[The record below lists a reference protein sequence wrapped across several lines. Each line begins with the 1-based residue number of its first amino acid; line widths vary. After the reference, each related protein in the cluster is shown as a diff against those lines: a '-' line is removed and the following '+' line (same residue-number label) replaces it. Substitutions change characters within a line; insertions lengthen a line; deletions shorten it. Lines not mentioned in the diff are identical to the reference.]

1 MVVTLGLFPLAVML
15 LLLFAAAWLADERR
29 APTAPAQAPQLAAAK
44 PRREPR

>member
-29 APTAPAQAPQLAAAK
+29 EREAVAQ
-44 PRREPR
+44 RSHR